1 MSFAAKFGYS
11 KILKRLGIN
20 RGKQRWNPLATML
33 VDLMNR
39 LMLMEFDS
47 FEIVNGDAR
56 DETKTFHDEL
66 CPLILWEQF

>member
-1 MSFAAKFGYS
+1 M
-11 KILKRLGIN
+11 
-20 RGKQRWNPLATML
+20 ATML
-33 VDLMNR
+33 LGLMNR